1 MQNPLD
7 LSSKTLEEVKKI
19 ALEISNTHT
28 TVGLIANFQKIQKLY
43 EKSLFLKMLNEENI
57 DLHQRKEEIHAIKE
71 VNPTHS
77 NTAEALEKEK
87 EVEAEYDEVL
97 ENDEIA
103 SEIMTLDH
111 AEIKAEEEL
120 KESHQEENT
129 TSEEVESNE
138 EESEKLSFSFQ
149 KVEEVEKEQEILGT
163 KEQLEEQ
170 INEEPIAE
178 DSEEK
183 ESELHEEEYT
193 SSEIN
198 AEFASLENQELSE
211 EELSQISQNKEDA
224 QEVISEKVEA
234 QSEQVEK
241 PHATTLFS
249 DEEVLNKETHSILKE
264 INVSTDEHKVKLSS
278 IKGLSHSQTDSPRS
292 EMAQVVENPLPKIR
306 LDLNDRMAFVKR
318 LFANNGKE
326 LEYTIEKLNAFNN
339 LEDAKE
345 YLSEMYYRR
354 NWENQDNYAQRL
366 WALVEARFR

>member
-138 EESEKLSFSFQ
+138 EGSEKLSFSFQ

-264 INVSTDEHKVKLSS
+264 INESTDEHKVKLSS